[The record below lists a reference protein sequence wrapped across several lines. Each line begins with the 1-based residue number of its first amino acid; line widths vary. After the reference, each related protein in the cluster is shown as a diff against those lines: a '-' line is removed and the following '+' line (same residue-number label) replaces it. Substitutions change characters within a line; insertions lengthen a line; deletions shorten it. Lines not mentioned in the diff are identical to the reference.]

1 MMTKEYSAR
10 PRLNAVKCHI
20 RADYLQIILFIG
32 IYVTAVGIT
41 SPVEL
46 AREVS
51 HVHIRVRHGIT
62 FDLKI

>member
-1 MMTKEYSAR
+1 M
-10 PRLNAVKCHI
+10 
-20 RADYLQIILFIG
+20 ADYLQTIVFIG
-32 IYVTAVGIT
+32 IYVTAVGII

-51 HVHIRVRHGIT
+51 HVPIRVRHGKT